1 MESASAVMIDLD
13 HVSWMGFDPSELSS
27 WSDEDF
33 LGRAGIQDNERR
45 HLAVLSS
52 STSGFSAYS

>member
-1 MESASAVMIDLD
+1 MESALAVMIDLD
-13 HVSWMGFDPSELSS
+13 HVSWMDFDPSELSS

-33 LGRAGIQDNERR
+33 LGRTGIQDNERR

>member
-1 MESASAVMIDLD
+1 MIDLD
-13 HVSWMGFDPSELSS
+13 HVSWMDFDPSELSS

-33 LGRAGIQDNERR
+33 LGRTGIQGNERR
-45 HLAVLSS
+45 HFAVLSF